1 MPRVYVFVLY
11 WKIVSKYQASYIS
24 VISWPFPSAFFKL
37 IWDPRANEG
46 SLFLQMCA
54 CWHIFVSMQDLHSP
68 NRSLPL
74 TLVGKTRIKSPFGAN
89 TLQVVHK
96 KKDSR
101 NFRYYMR
108 VSIRYFPS
116 LVYERIKGRNVI
128 VFNSCIFICLCKQMK
143 GLCSSTKECIPRYIQ
158 CKFGQQSFF
167 KIMW

>member
-1 MPRVYVFVLY
+1 MPRVYCIVLKNSFKIPGFVHLGNF
-11 WKIVSKYQASYIS
+11 VTLSKR
-24 VISWPFPSAFFKL
+24 FFKINL
-37 IWDPRANEG
+37 RPTCQRRVA
-46 SLFLQMCA
+46 FLPNVCLLTY
-54 CWHIFVSMQDLHSP
+54 FVSMQDLHSP

-116 LVYERIKGRNVI
+116 LVYERIKGRDVI
-128 VFNSCIFICLCKQMK
+128 VFNSCIFFCLCKQMK

-158 CKFGQQSFF
+158 LEIASLDSVF
-167 KIMW
+167 